1 MNGQYGITKN
11 TDSQSDNEVI
21 EMLNWEK
28 LFQKKKNIHNQLK
41 LSMKQYSILSVM
53 TFQTNV

>member
-1 MNGQYGITKN
+1 MNGQYGITKI
-11 TDSQSDNEVI
+11 TDSQSVNEVI

-28 LFQKKKNIHNQLK
+28 LFQKKNIQNQLK

-53 TFQTNV
+53 AFQTNA

>member
-28 LFQKKKNIHNQLK
+28 LFQKKKIFTINLN
-41 LSMKQYSILSVM
+41 
-53 TFQTNV
+53 FQ